1 MNRRLLTLSLLL
13 IAGPLCATTRTSIA
27 TDNFNRAGP
36 ALGSNWATLNNL
48 AGDDM
53 KIVASVRVTGAS
65 TGSSRAAARW
75 VGAGSFTADQYS
87 GIKITALGFI
97 TTDYSIGVIC
107 RASAD
112 TDSAR
117 DFYEVLVLSDS
128 SGPNYTTQV
137 NKVVNGTRTALN
149 SASRAWAVND
159 RVECEAEGT
168 TIRGLKTGVAFFTVT
183 DSSIATGNPGIAGS
197 NDQTDGNST
206 GDDWD
211 GGNLTASTK
220 LTRRVITSFNLER
233 ATEIWLK
240 RRREWA

>member
-13 IAGPLCATTRTSIA
+13 IAAPLCATTRSSIA
-27 TDNFNRAGP
+27 TDNFNRTSG
-36 ALGSNWATLNNL
+36 ALGSNWATLNNIS
-48 AGDDM
+48 GDDM
-53 KIVASVRVTGAS
+53 KIVANLRVTG
-65 TGSSRAAARW
+65 GSSGSNRAAARW

-87 GIKITALGFI
+87 SIVIKFLDFVSSS
-97 TTDYSIGVIC
+97 YSIGVIC

-117 DFYEVLVLSDS
+117 DFYEVLVQSNS
-128 SGPNYTTQV
+128 SGPNYTTEF
-137 NKVVNGTRTALN
+137 NKVVNGTRTSLN

-168 TIRGLKTGVAFFTVT
+168 TIRALKNGTAFSTVT
-183 DSSIATGNPGIAGS
+183 DSAIATGNPGIAGS
-197 NDQTDGNST
+197 NDNVDSNST
-206 GDDWD
+206 GDDWE

-220 LTRRVITSFNLER
+220 LTRRVITSLNLGR
-233 ATEIWLK
+233 VTEIW

>member
-1 MNRRLLTLSLLL
+1 MIRRLLILPLLLL
-13 IAGPLCATTRTSIA
+13 IASPLYATRTSIA

-36 ALGSNWATLNNL
+36 ALGANWATLNNL

-53 KIVASVRVTGAS
+53 KIVASARVTGATS
-65 TGSSRAAARW
+65 GSARAAARW

-87 GIKITALGFI
+87 SLAITALGFL
-97 TTDYSIGVIC
+97 TTSYSIGVIC

-137 NKVVNGTRTALN
+137 NKVVNGTRTTLN

-168 TIRGLKTGVAFFTVT
+168 TIRGLKNGSAFFTTT
-183 DSSIATGNPGIAGS
+183 DSDLSTGNPGIAGS
-197 NDQTDGNST
+197 NDQVDADST

-220 LTRRVITSFNLER
+220 VTRRVITSMNI
-233 ATEIWLK
+233 APITEIWL
-240 RRREWA
+240 RREWV